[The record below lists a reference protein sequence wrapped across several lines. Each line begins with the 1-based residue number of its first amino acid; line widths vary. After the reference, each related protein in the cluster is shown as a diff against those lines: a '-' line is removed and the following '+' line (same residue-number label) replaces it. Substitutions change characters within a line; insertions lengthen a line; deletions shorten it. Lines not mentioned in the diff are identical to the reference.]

1 MRICL
6 PACVV
11 NVCVS
16 DVALNDMVTYTSIDP
31 SIPRL
36 WGSNAKKPKRRVE
49 TCSEYAASRYV
60 CGLKDLVDQAVQ
72 GELSAE
78 AYPSVL
84 PMPARYV
91 RRILRW
97 LVGVLC
103 GWLISMNSIEFVRRE
118 DKPVARSL
126 RKPDKGR
133 LGKQPATYTGGE

>member
-1 MRICL
+1 MRVCL

-16 DVALNDMVTYTSIDP
+16 DVALNDMVTYTSIHP

-36 WGSNAKKPKRRVE
+36 WGSKAKKPKRRVE
-49 TCSEYAASRYV
+49 TSSEYAASRYV

-91 RRILRW
+91 RRDFA
-97 LVGVLC
+97 LVGGCMMRMADFHVLDRTHSQ
-103 GWLISMNSIEFVRRE
+103 GGQARGPLPAQAGQGPPRE
-118 DKPVARSL
+118 AARHL
-126 RKPDKGR
+126 HWR
-133 LGKQPATYTGGE
+133 